1 MVGIIHSFLLTLST
15 YFYIARIMDNGQS
28 NEQLALAWQFV
39 ERTGVNVFLT
49 GKAGTGKTTFLR
61 QLKERSPK
69 RMVVVAPTGVAAIN
83 AGGVTIH
90 SFFQFP
96 LAPYI
101 PGGSFNAKDEK
112 FRFSKEKKNIIR
124 TLDLLVIDEI
134 SMVRADLLDQI
145 DAVLRL
151 HKDRHRPFGGVQ
163 LLMIGD
169 LSQLAPV
176 VKDSEWALLREYYR
190 TPYFFGSHALQQTQH
205 VTIELTHVYRQ
216 TDYTFI
222 NILNEVR
229 ENRLSAESL
238 ARLNSRVIKT
248 ESRENVILNKVKDL
262 ASDCAED
269 NCQLSIVN
277 SPFTDGTIRLTTHNA
292 TANRYNEERMDAL
305 KGVRFTFK
313 AEVSG
318 TFPESS
324 YPAEETLVL
333 KKGCQVMF
341 LKNDSR
347 GSRYYNGKLG
357 IVSAV
362 DAGRI
367 CVRGIDD
374 DVEIEV
380 EPDVWT
386 NARYVIDKES
396 KEIREEIEGEFRQ
409 YPLRLAW
416 AITVHKSQGLTFD
429 RAVLDVNAAFA
440 AGQVYVALSRC
451 RSLEGLV
458 LTAPLSLSS
467 VKTDAMVTDYM
478 NVELEQARHTA
489 GHLVALQRD
498 YYLAMLTE
506 LFSFN
511 AVEADFYRMMR
522 LIDEHL
528 YKVYPLLLKEY
539 KQTAERLA
547 KEVTAVSATFYRQY
561 TTLVAEASDYANDA
575 LLAERIHKAAT
586 YFVEKMDELIRPL
599 IERTDLDSDNK
610 EIRERITEA
619 AYNLKQ
625 SFAQKRHLL
634 AQVTEKGFC
643 VSSYLKDKAVG
654 MLNAEQPAKRE
665 RKKNRAEVKIEV
677 DRNADIRHPRLFHRL
692 RAWRNGRAEE
702 LGRPVYG
709 VLTQKALIGIVNELP
724 TSGRELLR
732 MPGFGK
738 KSLEMFGR
746 EILAI
751 VEEYVEELR
760 VKS

>member
-1 MVGIIHSFLLTLST
+1 MK
-15 YFYIARIMDNGQS
+15 N
-28 NEQLALAWQFV
+28 NEQTNKQLDLAWQFI

-61 QLKERSPK
+61 RLKERSPK
-69 RMVVVAPTGVAAIN
+69 RMIVVAPTGVAAIN

-112 FRFSKEKKNIIR
+112 YRFSKEKKNIIR

-176 VKDSEWALLREYYR
+176 VKESEWVLLREYYR
-190 TPYFFGSHALQQTQH
+190 TPYFFGSQVLQQTQH

-216 TDYTFI
+216 TDHTFI

-229 ENRLSAESL
+229 ENRLTAESFAL
-238 ARLNSRVIKT
+238 LNSRVIGEGSYGGQNNSEFKIQNS
-248 ESRENVILNKVKDL
+248 EL
-262 ASDCAED
+262 AE
-269 NCQLSIVN
+269 
-277 SPFTDGTIRLTTHNA
+277 GTIRLTTHNA

-305 KGVRFTFK
+305 KSIRFSFK

-341 LKNDSR
+341 LKNDSQ

-357 IVSAV
+357 IVSYV
-362 DAGRI
+362 DGKSIRV
-367 CVRGIDD
+367 CGLDD
-374 DVEIEV
+374 GEEIEV
-380 EPDVWT
+380 EPEVWT
-386 NARYVIDKES
+386 NARYVIDKET

-409 YPLRLAW
+409 FPLRLAW

-429 RAVLDVNAAFA
+429 RAVVDINAAFA
-440 AGQVYVALSRC
+440 SGQVYVALSRC

-467 VKTDAMVTDYM
+467 VRTDAVVTDYM
-478 NVELEQARHTA
+478 NVELEQAQHTA
-489 GHLVALQRD
+489 GHLPTLERD

-506 LFSFN
+506 LFSFK
-511 AVEADFYRMMR
+511 ALEVDFHRMLR

-539 KQTAERLA
+539 KQADERLA
-547 KEVTAVSATFYRQY
+547 KEINAVSANFYRQY
-561 TTLVAEASDYANDA
+561 ATLVMESADYAMNPH
-575 LLAERIHKAAT
+575 LAERVHKAAT
-586 YFVEKMDELIRPL
+586 YFLGRLDELIQPL
-599 IERTDLDSDNK
+599 VERAALDSDNK
-610 EIRERITEA
+610 EVKERLTEA
-619 AYNLKQ
+619 SYNFKQ
-625 SFAQKRHLL
+625 SFLQKRHLL
-634 AQVTEKGFC
+634 SRVVENGFS
-643 VSSYLKDKAVG
+643 VSTYLKDKAIG
-654 MLNAEQPAKRE
+654 TLNADAPAKRE
-665 RKKNRAEVKIEV
+665 RAKSKATEKIEV
-677 DRNADIRHPRLFHRL
+677 SRDADIRHPRLFHKL
-692 RAWRNGRAEE
+692 RAWRSVRADE

-751 VEEYVEELR
+751 VEEYIEDGVNP
-760 VKS
+760 

>member
-1 MVGIIHSFLLTLST
+1 M
-15 YFYIARIMDNGQS
+15 GQEIN
-28 NEQLALAWQFV
+28 NEQLDLAWQFV

-61 QLKERSPK
+61 RLKERSPK

-101 PGGSFNAKDEK
+101 PGGSFNTKDEK
-112 FRFSKEKKNIIR
+112 YRFSKEKKNIIR

-176 VKDSEWALLREYYR
+176 VKDSEWSLLREYYH

-216 TDYTFI
+216 TDRTFI
-222 NILNEVR
+222 DILNEVR
-229 ENRLSAESL
+229 ENRLTSESL
-238 ARLNSRVIKT
+238 ARLNSRVAYGQQT
-248 ESRENVILNKVKDL
+248 GT
-262 ASDCAED
+262 
-269 NCQLSIVN
+269 N
-277 SPFTDGTIRLTTHNA
+277 SEIRNQKSEIIEGVIRLTTHNA

-305 KGVRFTFK
+305 KGVRFSFR
-313 AEVSG
+313 AEVTG

-324 YPAEETLVL
+324 YPAEEKLVL

-341 LKNDSR
+341 LKNDSQ

-357 IVSAV
+357 VVSAI
-362 DAGRI
+362 DAERI

-374 DVEIEV
+374 GEEIVV

-386 NARYVIDKES
+386 NARYVIDKET

-467 VKTDAMVTDYM
+467 VKTDALVTDYM
-478 NVELEQARHTA
+478 NVELEQAQHTA
-489 GHLVALQRD
+489 GHLTALERD
-498 YYLAMLTE
+498 YYLMMLTE
-506 LFSFN
+506 LFNFKTL
-511 AVEADFYRMMR
+511 EADFHRMLR

-539 KQTAERLA
+539 KRADERMT
-547 KEVTAVSATFYRQY
+547 KEITAVSAVFYRQY
-561 TTLVAEASDYANDA
+561 AALVMESPDYAADR
-575 LLAERIHKAAT
+575 LLAERIHKAAS
-586 YFVEKMDELIRPL
+586 YFLERLDDFMGPL
-599 IERTDLDSDNK
+599 MERAALDSDNK
-610 EIRERITEA
+610 EVKERLTEA

-634 AQVTEKGFC
+634 ARVVGNGFN
-643 VSSYLKDKAVG
+643 VSAYLKDKAMG
-654 MLNAEQPAKRE
+654 LLNADQPAKRE
-665 RKKNRAEVKIEV
+665 RKKSAVPEKIEV
-677 DRNADIRHPRLFHRL
+677 DRNADIRHPRLFHKL
-692 RAWRNGRAEE
+692 RAWRSKRAEE

-709 VLTQKALIGIVNELP
+709 VLTQKALIGIANELP

-751 VEEYVEELR
+751 VREYLEN
-760 VKS
+760 

>member
-1 MVGIIHSFLLTLST
+1 MKSKGMSKEQT
-15 YFYIARIMDNGQS
+15 
-28 NEQLALAWQFV
+28 NEQLDLAWQFV

-61 QLKERSPK
+61 RLKERSPK

-101 PGGSFNAKDEK
+101 PGGSFNSKDEK
-112 FRFSKEKKNIIR
+112 YRFSKEKKNIIR

-176 VKDSEWALLREYYR
+176 VKDGEWTLLREYYH
-190 TPYFFGSHALQQTQH
+190 TPYFFGSHALQQTRH

-216 TDYTFI
+216 TDRTFI

-229 ENRLSAESL
+229 ENCLTPESL
-238 ARLNSRVIKT
+238 ALLNSRVDGQQT
-248 ESRENVILNKVKDL
+248 E
-262 ASDCAED
+262 
-269 NCQLSIVN
+269 VN
-277 SPFTDGTIRLTTHNA
+277 SEFKIQNSEFTDGTIRLTTHNA

-305 KGVRFTFK
+305 KGIRFSFK
-313 AEVSG
+313 AKVAG

-341 LKNDSR
+341 LKNDSQ

-362 DAGRI
+362 DGKRI

-374 DVEIEV
+374 NVEIEV

-386 NARYVIDKES
+386 NARYVIDKET
-396 KEIREEIEGEFRQ
+396 KEIREDIEGEFRQ

-440 AGQVYVALSRC
+440 SGQVYVALSRC

-458 LTAPLSLSS
+458 LTAPLSPSS
-467 VKTDAMVTDYM
+467 VKTDLLVTDYM
-478 NVELEQARHTA
+478 NAELEQAQHTA
-489 GHLVALQRD
+489 GHLSTLERD
-498 YYLAMLTE
+498 YYLLMLTE
-506 LFSFN
+506 LFSFKTL
-511 AVEADFYRMMR
+511 EADFHRMLR

-528 YKVYPLLLKEY
+528 YKVYPLLLKMY
-539 KQTAERLA
+539 KQADGRFS
-547 KEVTAVSATFYRQY
+547 KEITAVAATFYRQY
-561 TTLVAEASDYANDA
+561 STLVIDSPDYTTDE

-586 YFVEKMDELIRPL
+586 YFIDKLDDFLRPL
-599 IERTDLDSDNK
+599 VEHTSIDSDNQEIK
-610 EIRERITEA
+610 ERLTEA
-619 AYNLKQ
+619 TYNFKQ
-625 SFAQKRHLL
+625 SFAQKHYLL
-634 AQVTEKGFC
+634 TRVIANGFN
-643 VSSYLKDKAVG
+643 VSTYLKDKAIG
-654 MLNAEQPAKRE
+654 LLNADQSAKRSAKSKPSE
-665 RKKNRAEVKIEV
+665 KIEV
-677 DRNADIRHPRLFHRL
+677 DRNSDIRHPKLFRNL
-692 RAWRNGRAEE
+692 RAWRALRAEE
-702 LGRPVYG
+702 LGRPAYG
-709 VLTQKALIGIVNELP
+709 VLTQKALIGITNELP

-738 KSLEMFGR
+738 KSLEMFGK

-751 VEEYVEELR
+751 VQEYIEEENIEE
-760 VKS
+760 KNFIGTFH

>member
-1 MVGIIHSFLLTLST
+1 MSQEHVNPEL
-15 YFYIARIMDNGQS
+15 D
-28 NEQLALAWQFV
+28 LAWQFV

-61 QLKERSPK
+61 RLKERSPK

-101 PGGSFNAKDEK
+101 PNTSFRGSDEK
-112 FRFSKEKKNIIR
+112 YRFSKEKKNIIR

-151 HKDRHRPFGGVQ
+151 HKDKHRPFGGVQ

-176 VKDSEWALLREYYR
+176 VKESEWALLREHYA
-190 TPYFFGSHALQQTQH
+190 TPYFFGSQALQQTQH
-205 VTIELTHVYRQ
+205 VTIELSHVYRQ
-216 TDYTFI
+216 TDHTFI

-238 ARLNSRVIKT
+238 ALLNDRCISVSSNSSEDSVHSEFKIQDS
-248 ESRENVILNKVKDL
+248 ELN
-262 ASDCAED
+262 
-269 NCQLSIVN
+269 
-277 SPFTDGTIRLTTHNA
+277 DGTIRLTTHNA

-305 KGVRFTFK
+305 KGMRFSFK
-313 AEVSG
+313 ATVTG
-318 TFPESS
+318 NFPESS
-324 YPAEETLVL
+324 YPAEDTLVL

-341 LKNDSR
+341 LKNDSQ

-357 IVSAV
+357 EVTFV
-362 DAGRI
+362 DGSKI
-367 CVRGIDD
+367 CVRGLEDNT
-374 DVEIEV
+374 VVEV
-380 EPDVWT
+380 EPEVWT
-386 NARYVIDKES
+386 NAHYVIDKES

-416 AITVHKSQGLTFD
+416 AITIHKSQGLTFD

-440 AGQVYVALSRC
+440 AGQVYVALSRL
-451 RSLEGLV
+451 RSLDGLV
-458 LTAPLSLSS
+458 LTAPLSASS
-467 VKTDAMVTDYM
+467 VLTDTAVSHYM
-478 NVELEQARHTA
+478 DAELERARHTA
-489 GHLVALQRD
+489 DSLSTLQRD
-498 YYLAMLTE
+498 YYLYQLTE
-506 LFSFN
+506 LFTFK
-511 AVEADFYRMMR
+511 ELEWDFHRVLR

-528 YKVYPLLLKEY
+528 YKVYPLLLKMY
-539 KQTAERLA
+539 KQADEQFAR
-547 KEVTAVSATFYRQY
+547 EVTAVSNSFYRQY
-561 TTLVAEASDYANDA
+561 AALVMQADDYATDK
-575 LLAERIHKAAT
+575 LLSERIHKAAV
-586 YFVEKMDELIRPL
+586 YFADHLDELLKPL
-599 IERTDLDSDNK
+599 IERTRLDSDNK
-610 EIRERITEA
+610 EIKERITEA
-619 AYNLKQ
+619 VYALQQ

-634 AQVTEKGFC
+634 ARVIAHGFSVT
-643 VSSYLKDKAVG
+643 SYLKDKAVG

-665 RKKNRAEVKIEV
+665 RKSKATEKIEV
-677 DRNADIRHPRLFHRL
+677 DRNSDIKHPKLFRNL
-692 RAWRNGRAEE
+692 RVWRAARAEE

-724 TSGRELLR
+724 TSGKELLR

-738 KSLEMFGR
+738 KSLEMFGK

-751 VEEYVEELR
+751 VQEYIDDNPLM
-760 VKS
+760 

>member
-1 MVGIIHSFLLTLST
+1 
-15 YFYIARIMDNGQS
+15 MDAIDNP
-28 NEQLALAWQFV
+28 NVNPELDLAWQFV

-61 QLKERSPK
+61 RLKERSPK

-101 PGGSFNAKDEK
+101 PNTSFRGSDEK
-112 FRFSKEKKNIIR
+112 YRFSKEKKNIIR

-151 HKDRHRPFGGVQ
+151 HKDKNRPFGGVQ

-176 VKDSEWALLREYYR
+176 VKESEWAMLREYYA
-190 TPYFFGSHALQQTQH
+190 TPYFFGSLALQQTQH
-205 VTIELTHVYRQ
+205 VTIELSHVYRQ
-216 TDYTFI
+216 TDHTFI

-238 ARLNSRVIKT
+238 ALLNDRCISVSSNSSE
-248 ESRENVILNKVKDL
+248 ESVHSEFKIQNSELN
-262 ASDCAED
+262 
-269 NCQLSIVN
+269 
-277 SPFTDGTIRLTTHNA
+277 DGTIRLTTHNA

-305 KGVRFTFK
+305 KGTRFSFK
-313 AEVSG
+313 ATVTG
-318 TFPESS
+318 NFPESS

-341 LKNDSR
+341 LKNDSQ

-357 IVSAV
+357 EVTFV
-362 DAGRI
+362 DGSKI
-367 CVRGIDD
+367 CVRGLEDNT
-374 DVEIEV
+374 VVEV
-380 EPDVWT
+380 EPEVWT
-386 NARYVIDKES
+386 NAHYVIDKES

-416 AITVHKSQGLTFD
+416 AITIHKSQGLTFD

-440 AGQVYVALSRC
+440 AGQVYVALSRL

-458 LTAPLSLSS
+458 LTAPLSASS
-467 VKTDAMVTDYM
+467 VLTDTAVSHYM
-478 NVELEQARHTA
+478 DAELERARHTA
-489 GHLVALQRD
+489 DSLSTLQRD
-498 YYLAMLTE
+498 YYLYQLTE
-506 LFSFN
+506 LFTFK
-511 AVEADFYRMMR
+511 ELEWDFHRVLR

-528 YKVYPLLLKEY
+528 YKVYPLLLKMY
-539 KQTAERLA
+539 KQTDEQFTQEL
-547 KEVTAVSATFYRQY
+547 TAVSVTFYRQY
-561 TTLVAEASDYANDA
+561 AALVMQSEDYTTDK
-575 LLAERIHKAAT
+575 LLAERIHKAAV
-586 YFVEKMDELIRPL
+586 YFADHLDTLLKPL
-599 IERTDLDSDNK
+599 IERTRLDSDNK
-610 EIRERITEA
+610 EIKERITEA
-619 AYNLKQ
+619 VYALQQ

-634 AQVTEKGFC
+634 ARVIARGFSVT
-643 VSSYLKDKAVG
+643 SYLKDKAVG
-654 MLNAEQPAKRE
+654 LLNAEQPAKRE
-665 RKKNRAEVKIEV
+665 RKSKAVEKIEV
-677 DRNADIRHPRLFHRL
+677 DRNSDIKHPKLFHEL
-692 RAWRNGRAEE
+692 RAWRAARAEE

-724 TSGRELLR
+724 MSGKELLR

-738 KSLEMFGR
+738 KSLEMFGK

-751 VEEYVEELR
+751 VQEYIEDNPTF
-760 VKS
+760 S

>member
-1 MVGIIHSFLLTLST
+1 MGQDII
-15 YFYIARIMDNGQS
+15 
-28 NEQLALAWQFV
+28 NEQLDLAWQFV

-61 QLKERSPK
+61 RLKERSPK

-101 PGGSFNAKDEK
+101 PGGSFNTKDEK
-112 FRFSKEKKNIIR
+112 YRFSKEKKNIIR

-176 VKDSEWALLREYYR
+176 VKDSEWSLLREYYH

-216 TDYTFI
+216 TDRTFI
-222 NILNEVR
+222 DILNEAR
-229 ENRLSAESL
+229 ENRLTSESL
-238 ARLNSRVIKT
+238 ARLNSRVAYGQQT
-248 ESRENVILNKVKDL
+248 GT
-262 ASDCAED
+262 
-269 NCQLSIVN
+269 N
-277 SPFTDGTIRLTTHNA
+277 SEIRNQKSEIIEGVIRLTTHNA

-305 KGVRFTFK
+305 NGVRFSFRADVT
-313 AEVSG
+313 G

-324 YPAEETLVL
+324 YPAEEKLVL

-341 LKNDSR
+341 LKNDSQ

-357 IVSAV
+357 VVSAI
-362 DAGRI
+362 DAERI

-374 DVEIEV
+374 GEEIVV

-386 NARYVIDKES
+386 NARYVIDKET

-467 VKTDAMVTDYM
+467 VKTDALVTDYM
-478 NVELEQARHTA
+478 NVELEQAQHTA
-489 GHLVALQRD
+489 GHLTALERD
-498 YYLAMLTE
+498 YYLMMLTE
-506 LFSFN
+506 LFNFKTL
-511 AVEADFYRMMR
+511 EADFHRMLR

-539 KQTAERLA
+539 KRADERMT
-547 KEVTAVSATFYRQY
+547 KEITAVSAVFYRQY
-561 TTLVAEASDYANDA
+561 AALVMESPDYAADR
-575 LLAERIHKAAT
+575 LLAERIHKAAS
-586 YFVEKMDELIRPL
+586 YFLERLDDFMGPL
-599 IERTDLDSDNK
+599 MERAALDSDNK
-610 EIRERITEA
+610 EVKERLTEA

-634 AQVTEKGFC
+634 ARVVENGFN
-643 VSSYLKDKAVG
+643 VSTYLKDKAVG
-654 MLNAEQPAKRE
+654 LLNADQPAKRE
-665 RKKNRAEVKIEV
+665 RKKGTVPEKIEV
-677 DRNADIRHPRLFHRL
+677 DRNADIRHPRLFHKL
-692 RAWRNGRAEE
+692 RAWRSERAEE

-709 VLTQKALIGIVNELP
+709 VLTQKALIGIANELP
-724 TSGRELLR
+724 TSDRELLR

-751 VEEYVEELR
+751 VREYLEN
-760 VKS
+760 

>member
-1 MVGIIHSFLLTLST
+1 MFFMSKAKEREEGNAPL
-15 YFYIARIMDNGQS
+15 D
-28 NEQLALAWQFV
+28 LAWQFV

-61 QLKERSPK
+61 RLKERSPK

-101 PGGSFNAKDEK
+101 PGGAFNAKDEK
-112 FRFSKEKKNIIR
+112 YRFSKEKKNIIR

-176 VKDSEWALLREYYR
+176 VKENEWALLREYYH

-216 TDYTFI
+216 TDHAFI

-229 ENRLSAESL
+229 ENRLTSESL
-238 ARLNSRVIKT
+238 ARLNSRVDNRQQT
-248 ESRENVILNKVKDL
+248 EADS
-262 ASDCAED
+262 
-269 NCQLSIVN
+269 QFSIFN
-277 SPFTDGTIRLTTHNA
+277 SQFGDGTIRLTTHNV

-305 KGVRFTFK
+305 KGVRFSFR

-318 TFPESS
+318 NFPESS
-324 YPAEETLVL
+324 YPAEEKLVL

-341 LKNDSR
+341 LKNDAQ

-357 IVSAV
+357 IVSAI
-362 DAGRI
+362 DAERI

-374 DVEIEV
+374 GVEIEV

-386 NARYVIDKES
+386 NARYVIDKET

-440 AGQVYVALSRC
+440 SGQVYVALSRC

-458 LTAPLSLSS
+458 LTAPLLAQS
-467 VKTDAMVTDYM
+467 VKTDALVTDYM
-478 NVELEQARHTA
+478 NMELEQAQHTA
-489 GHLVALQRD
+489 GHLTTLERD

-506 LFSFN
+506 LFSFKTL
-511 AVEADFYRMMR
+511 ETDFRRMLR

-539 KQTAERLA
+539 KQADERMA
-547 KEVTAVSATFYRQY
+547 KEITAISVTFYRQY
-561 TTLVAEASDYANDA
+561 SALVLESTDYASDP
-575 LLAERIHKAAT
+575 LLAERIHKAAS
-586 YFVEKMDELIRPL
+586 YFLERLDEFMAPL
-599 IERTDLDSDNK
+599 TERASLDSDNREVK
-610 EIRERITEA
+610 ERLAEA
-619 AYNLKQ
+619 TFNLKL
-625 SFAQKRHLL
+625 SFTQKRYLL
-634 AQVTEKGFC
+634 TRVVKNGFS
-643 VSSYLKDKAVG
+643 VSTYLKDKAVG
-654 MLNAEQPAKRE
+654 LLNAELPAKKE
-665 RKKNRAEVKIEV
+665 RKKSAASEKVEV
-677 DRNADIRHPRLFHRL
+677 DRHADIRHPRLFHKL
-692 RAWRNGRAEE
+692 RVWRNMRAEE
-702 LGRPVYG
+702 LGRPAYG
-709 VLTQKALIGIVNELP
+709 VLTQKALIGITNELP

-751 VEEYVEELR
+751 VDEYIEDGMQP
-760 VKS
+760 

>member
-1 MVGIIHSFLLTLST
+1 MSQEHVNPEL
-15 YFYIARIMDNGQS
+15 D
-28 NEQLALAWQFV
+28 LAWQFV

-61 QLKERSPK
+61 RLKERSPK

-101 PGGSFNAKDEK
+101 PNTSFRGSDEK
-112 FRFSKEKKNIIR
+112 YRFSKEKKNIIR

-151 HKDRHRPFGGVQ
+151 HKDKHRPFGGVQ

-176 VKDSEWALLREYYR
+176 VKESEWALLREHYA
-190 TPYFFGSHALQQTQH
+190 TPYFFGSQALQQTQH
-205 VTIELTHVYRQ
+205 VTIELSHVYRQ
-216 TDYTFI
+216 TDHTFI

-238 ARLNSRVIKT
+238 ALLNDRCISVSSNSSEDSVHSEFKIQDS
-248 ESRENVILNKVKDL
+248 ELN
-262 ASDCAED
+262 
-269 NCQLSIVN
+269 
-277 SPFTDGTIRLTTHNA
+277 DGTIRLTTHNA

-305 KGVRFTFK
+305 KGTRFSFK
-313 AEVSG
+313 ATVTG
-318 TFPESS
+318 NFPESS

-341 LKNDSR
+341 LKNDSQ

-357 IVSAV
+357 EVTFV
-362 DAGRI
+362 DGSKI
-367 CVRGIDD
+367 CVRGLEDNT
-374 DVEIEV
+374 VVEV
-380 EPDVWT
+380 EPEVWT
-386 NARYVIDKES
+386 NAHYVIDKES

-416 AITVHKSQGLTFD
+416 AITIHKSQGLTFD

-440 AGQVYVALSRC
+440 AGQVYVALSRL
-451 RSLEGLV
+451 RSLDGLV
-458 LTAPLSLSS
+458 LTAPLSASS
-467 VKTDAMVTDYM
+467 VLTDTAVSHYM
-478 NVELEQARHTA
+478 DAELERARHTA
-489 GHLVALQRD
+489 DSLSTLQRD
-498 YYLAMLTE
+498 YYLYQLTE
-506 LFSFN
+506 LFTFK
-511 AVEADFYRMMR
+511 ELEWDFRRVLR

-528 YKVYPLLLKEY
+528 YKVYPLLLKMY
-539 KQTAERLA
+539 KQADEQFAREL
-547 KEVTAVSATFYRQY
+547 TAVSATFYRQY
-561 TTLVAEASDYANDA
+561 AALVMQSENYATDK
-575 LLAERIHKAAT
+575 LLAERIHKAAV
-586 YFVEKMDELIRPL
+586 YFADHLDELLKPL
-599 IERTDLDSDNK
+599 IERTRLDSDNK
-610 EIRERITEA
+610 EIKERITEA
-619 AYNLKQ
+619 VYALQQ

-634 AQVTEKGFC
+634 ARVIAHGFSVT
-643 VSSYLKDKAVG
+643 SYLKDKAVG

-665 RKKNRAEVKIEV
+665 RKSKATEKIEV
-677 DRNADIRHPRLFHRL
+677 DRNSDIKHPKLFRNL
-692 RAWRNGRAEE
+692 RVWRAARAEE

-724 TSGRELLR
+724 TSGKELLR

-738 KSLEMFGR
+738 KSLEMFGK

-751 VEEYVEELR
+751 VQEYIDDNPLM
-760 VKS
+760 

>member
-1 MVGIIHSFLLTLST
+1 MHQEHVNPEL
-15 YFYIARIMDNGQS
+15 D
-28 NEQLALAWQFV
+28 LAWQFV

-61 QLKERSPK
+61 RLKERSPK

-101 PGGSFNAKDEK
+101 PNTSFRGSDEK
-112 FRFSKEKKNIIR
+112 YRFSKEKKNIIR

-151 HKDRHRPFGGVQ
+151 HKDKHRPFGGVQ

-176 VKDSEWALLREYYR
+176 VKESEWALLREHYA
-190 TPYFFGSHALQQTQH
+190 TPYFFGSQALQQTQH
-205 VTIELTHVYRQ
+205 VTIELSHVYRQ
-216 TDYTFI
+216 TDNTFI

-238 ARLNSRVIKT
+238 ALLNDRCISV
-248 ESRENVILNKVKDL
+248 SCN
-262 ASDCAED
+262 SSED
-269 NCQLSIVN
+269 SYHSEFKIQDSEL
-277 SPFTDGTIRLTTHNA
+277 TDGTIRLTTHNA

-305 KGVRFTFK
+305 KGTRFSFK
-313 AEVSG
+313 ATVTG
-318 TFPESS
+318 NFPESS
-324 YPAEETLVL
+324 YPAEDTLVL

-341 LKNDSR
+341 LKNDSQ

-357 IVSAV
+357 EVTFV
-362 DAGRI
+362 DGSKI
-367 CVRGIDD
+367 CVRGLEDNT
-374 DVEIEV
+374 VVEV
-380 EPDVWT
+380 EPEVWT
-386 NARYVIDKES
+386 NAHYVIDKES

-416 AITVHKSQGLTFD
+416 AITIHKSQGLTFD

-440 AGQVYVALSRC
+440 AGQVYVALSRL
-451 RSLEGLV
+451 RSLDGLV
-458 LTAPLSLSS
+458 LTAPLSASS
-467 VKTDAMVTDYM
+467 VLTDTAVSHYM
-478 NVELEQARHTA
+478 DAELERARHTA
-489 GHLVALQRD
+489 DSLSTLQRD
-498 YYLAMLTE
+498 YYLYQLTE
-506 LFSFN
+506 LFTFK
-511 AVEADFYRMMR
+511 ELEWDFRRVLR

-528 YKVYPLLLKEY
+528 YKVYPLLLKMY
-539 KQTAERLA
+539 KQADEQFAR
-547 KEVTAVSATFYRQY
+547 EVTAVSNSFYRQY
-561 TTLVAEASDYANDA
+561 VALVMQADDYATDK
-575 LLAERIHKAAT
+575 LLAERIHKAAV
-586 YFVEKMDELIRPL
+586 YFADHLDELLKPL
-599 IERTDLDSDNK
+599 IERTRLDSDNK
-610 EIRERITEA
+610 EIKERITEA
-619 AYNLKQ
+619 VYALQQ

-634 AQVTEKGFC
+634 ARVIAHGFRVT
-643 VSSYLKDKAVG
+643 SYLKDKAVG

-665 RKKNRAEVKIEV
+665 RKSKAAEKIEV
-677 DRNADIRHPRLFHRL
+677 DRNSDIKHPKLFRNL
-692 RAWRNGRAEE
+692 RAWRATRAEE

-724 TSGRELLR
+724 TSGKELLR

-738 KSLEMFGR
+738 KSLEMFGK

-751 VEEYVEELR
+751 VQEYIDDNPLM
-760 VKS
+760 

>member
-1 MVGIIHSFLLTLST
+1 MKKE
-15 YFYIARIMDNGQS
+15 QE

-61 QLKERSPK
+61 RLKERSPK

-176 VKDSEWALLREYYR
+176 VKESEWALLREYYR
-190 TPYFFGSHALQQTQH
+190 TPYFFGSHALQQTRH

-216 TDYTFI
+216 TDRAFI
-222 NILNEVR
+222 DILNEVR
-229 ENRLSAESL
+229 ENRLTAESL
-238 ARLNSRVIKT
+238 ARLNSRVIGEGSYGGRNNSEFKIQNS
-248 ESRENVILNKVKDL
+248 EL
-262 ASDCAED
+262 AE
-269 NCQLSIVN
+269 
-277 SPFTDGTIRLTTHNA
+277 GTIRLTTHNA

-305 KGVRFTFK
+305 KSIRFTFR
-313 AEVSG
+313 ADVSG

-324 YPAEETLVL
+324 YPAEEKLVL
-333 KKGCQVMF
+333 KKDCQVMF
-341 LKNDSR
+341 LKNDSQ

-357 IVSAV
+357 IISHV
-362 DAGRI
+362 DANTIR
-367 CVRGIDD
+367 VRGIDD
-374 DVEIEV
+374 GVEIEV

-386 NARYVIDKES
+386 NARYVIDKET

-467 VKTDAMVTDYM
+467 VKTDAVVTDYM
-478 NVELEQARHTA
+478 NIELEQAGHTA
-489 GHLVALQRD
+489 SHLTALERD

-506 LFSFN
+506 LFTFT
-511 AVEADFYRMMR
+511 ALEADFHRMLR

-539 KQTAERLA
+539 KQVAERFA
-547 KEVTAVSATFYRQY
+547 KEIVSVSTTFYRQY
-561 TTLVAEASDYANDA
+561 ATLVAEATDYTADPH
-575 LLAERIHKAAT
+575 LAERIHKAAT
-586 YFVEKMDELIRPL
+586 YFVEKLDELLRPL
-599 IERTDLDSDNK
+599 IEYAALDSDNREVK
-610 EIRERITEA
+610 ERLTEA
-619 AYNLKQ
+619 SYNFKQ
-625 SFAQKRHLL
+625 SFGQKHHLL
-634 AQVTEKGFC
+634 TRVIANGFN
-643 VSSYLKDKAVG
+643 VSTYLKDKAMG
-654 MLNAEQPAKRE
+654 LLNAEPSAKRE
-665 RKKNRAEVKIEV
+665 RKKSATLEKIEV
-677 DRNADIRHPRLFHRL
+677 DRNADIRHPRLFLKL
-692 RAWRNGRAEE
+692 RAWRSERADE
-702 LGRPVYG
+702 LGRPAYG

-751 VEEYVEELR
+751 VEEYMADA
-760 VKS
+760 K

>member
-1 MVGIIHSFLLTLST
+1 
-15 YFYIARIMDNGQS
+15 MDKEQSNGQ
-28 NEQLALAWQFV
+28 LDLAWQFV

-61 QLKERSPK
+61 RLKERSPK

-112 FRFSKEKKNIIR
+112 YRFSKEKKNIIR

-176 VKDSEWALLREYYR
+176 VKDSEWTLLREYYH

-216 TDYTFI
+216 SDRTFI
-222 NILNEVR
+222 NTLNEVR
-229 ENRLSAESL
+229 ENRLTPASL
-238 ARLNSRVIKT
+238 ARLNSRCV
-248 ESRENVILNKVKDL
+248 E
-262 ASDCAED
+262 ED
-269 NCQLSIVN
+269 DGSGNN
-277 SPFTDGTIRLTTHNA
+277 EGTIRLTTHNA

-305 KGVRFTFK
+305 KGVRFTFR
-313 AEVSG
+313 AQVTG

-324 YPAEETLVL
+324 YPAEEKLAL

-341 LKNDSR
+341 LKNDSQ

-357 IVSAV
+357 IVSAI
-362 DAGRI
+362 DAERI

-374 DVEIEV
+374 GVEIEV

-386 NARYVIDKES
+386 NARYVIDKET

-458 LTAPLSLSS
+458 LTAPLSPMS
-467 VKTDAMVTDYM
+467 VKTDALVTDYM
-478 NVELEQARHTA
+478 NVELEQAQRTA
-489 GHLVALQRD
+489 GHLSALERD
-498 YYLAMLTE
+498 YHLAMLTE
-506 LFSFN
+506 LFNFKIL
-511 AVEADFYRMMR
+511 ETDFHRMLR

-539 KQTAERLA
+539 KQTDERMA
-547 KEVTAVSATFYRQY
+547 KEITAVSATFYRQY
-561 TTLVAEASDYANDA
+561 AVLVTESAEYATDK
-575 LLAERIHKAAT
+575 LIAERIHKAAS
-586 YFVEKMDELIRPL
+586 YFLERLDDFIAPL
-599 IERTDLDSDNK
+599 IERATLDSDNK
-610 EIRERITEA
+610 EVKERLTEA
-619 AYNLKQ
+619 TFNLKQ
-625 SFAQKRHLL
+625 SFAQKRYLL
-634 AQVTEKGFC
+634 ARVVENGFS
-643 VSSYLKDKAVG
+643 VSAYLKDKAVG
-654 MLNAEQPAKRE
+654 LLNAEQPAKRE
-665 RKKNRAEVKIEV
+665 RKKNAVPEKIEV
-677 DRNADIRHPRLFHRL
+677 DRNADIRHPRLFSRL
-692 RAWRNGRAEE
+692 RAWRATRAEE

-709 VLTQKALIGIVNELP
+709 VLTQKALIGITNELP

-738 KSLEMFGR
+738 KSLEMFGK

-751 VEEYVEELR
+751 VDEYIEDGMLP
-760 VKS
+760 

>member
-1 MVGIIHSFLLTLST
+1 MEKEHVNPEL
-15 YFYIARIMDNGQS
+15 D
-28 NEQLALAWQFV
+28 LAWQFV

-61 QLKERSPK
+61 RLKERSPK

-101 PGGSFNAKDEK
+101 PNTSFRGSDEK
-112 FRFSKEKKNIIR
+112 YRFSKEKKNIIR

-151 HKDRHRPFGGVQ
+151 HKDKNRPFGGVQ

-176 VKDSEWALLREYYR
+176 VKESEWAMLREYYD
-190 TPYFFGSHALQQTQH
+190 TPYFFGSLALQQTQH
-205 VTIELTHVYRQ
+205 VTIELSHVYRQ
-216 TDYTFI
+216 TDHTFI

-238 ARLNSRVIKT
+238 ALLNARVGVSPKL
-248 ESRENVILNKVKDL
+248 SKLSENSENSECSENSEFKIQN
-262 ASDCAED
+262 SE
-269 NCQLSIVN
+269 LS
-277 SPFTDGTIRLTTHNA
+277 DGTIRLTTHNV

-305 KGVRFTFK
+305 KSTRFSFK
-313 AEVSG
+313 ATVTG
-318 TFPESS
+318 NFPETS
-324 YPAEETLVL
+324 YPAEETLAL

-341 LKNDSR
+341 LKNDSQ

-357 IVSAV
+357 EVTFV
-362 DAGRI
+362 DGSKI
-367 CVRGIDD
+367 CVRGLEDNTE
-374 DVEIEV
+374 VEV
-380 EPDVWT
+380 EPEVWT
-386 NARYVIDKES
+386 NAHYVIDKES

-416 AITVHKSQGLTFD
+416 AITIHKSQGLTFE

-440 AGQVYVALSRC
+440 AGQVYVALSRL

-458 LTAPLSLSS
+458 LTAPLSASS
-467 VKTDAMVTDYM
+467 VLTDTAVSHYM
-478 NVELEQARHTA
+478 DAELERARHTA
-489 GHLVALQRD
+489 DSLSTLQRD
-498 YYLAMLTE
+498 YYLYQLTE
-506 LFSFN
+506 LFTFK
-511 AVEADFYRMMR
+511 ELEWDFHRVLR

-528 YKVYPLLLKEY
+528 YKVYPLLLKMY
-539 KQTAERLA
+539 KQADEQFAQEL
-547 KEVTAVSATFYRQY
+547 TAVSVTFYRQY
-561 TTLVAEASDYANDA
+561 AALVMQSEDYTTDK
-575 LLAERIHKAAT
+575 LLAERIHKAAV
-586 YFVEKMDELIRPL
+586 YFADHLDTLLKPL
-599 IERTDLDSDNK
+599 IERTRLDSDNK
-610 EIRERITEA
+610 EIKERITEA
-619 AYNLKQ
+619 VYALQQ
-625 SFAQKRHLL
+625 SFAQRRHLL
-634 AQVTEKGFC
+634 ARVIARGFSVT
-643 VSSYLKDKAVG
+643 SYLKDKAVG
-654 MLNAEQPAKRE
+654 LLNAEQPAKRE
-665 RKKNRAEVKIEV
+665 RKSKAVEKIEV
-677 DRNADIRHPRLFHRL
+677 DRNSDIKHPKLFHKL
-692 RAWRNGRAEE
+692 RAWRADRAEE

-724 TSGRELLR
+724 MSGKELLR

-738 KSLEMFGR
+738 KSLEMFGK

-751 VEEYVEELR
+751 VQEYIEDNPTF
-760 VKS
+760 S

>member
-1 MVGIIHSFLLTLST
+1 MYRLLHTFVE
-15 YFYIARIMDNGQS
+15 YKKNAMNGHCK
-28 NEQLALAWQFV
+28 NEELDLAWQFV

-61 QLKERSPK
+61 RLKERSPK

-101 PGGSFNAKDEK
+101 PGGSFNSKDEK
-112 FRFSKEKKNIIR
+112 YRFSKEKKNIIR

-176 VKDSEWALLREYYR
+176 VKESEWTLLREYYH
-190 TPYFFGSHALQQTQH
+190 TPYFFGSHALQQTRH
-205 VTIELTHVYRQ
+205 VTIELSHVYRQ
-216 TDYTFI
+216 SDRTFI

-229 ENRLSAESL
+229 ENRLAPDSL
-238 ARLNSRVIKT
+238 ARLNERVIADNPEGRT
-248 ESRENVILNKVKDL
+248 DAKDTTGH
-262 ASDCAED
+262 ASTT
-269 NCQLSIVN
+269 LHPS
-277 SPFTDGTIRLTTHNA
+277 DGTIRLTTHNA

-305 KGVRFTFK
+305 KGIRFSFK
-313 AEVSG
+313 ARVTG

-324 YPAEETLVL
+324 YPAEETLSL

-341 LKNDSR
+341 LKNDSQ

-357 IVSAV
+357 IISAI
-362 DAGRI
+362 DAGHI
-367 CVRGIDD
+367 FVRGIDD
-374 DVEIEV
+374 DTEIEV
-380 EPDVWT
+380 EPDTWT
-386 NARYVIDKES
+386 NARYVIDKET
-396 KEIREEIEGEFRQ
+396 KEIREEIEGEFQQ

-440 AGQVYVALSRC
+440 SGQVYVALSRC
-451 RSLEGLV
+451 RSLEGLT
-458 LTAPLSLSS
+458 LTAPLAPSS
-467 VKTDAMVTDYM
+467 VRTDAMVTDYM
-478 NVELEQARHTA
+478 NAELEQAQHTA
-489 GHLVALQRD
+489 SHLSSLERD
-498 YYLAMLTE
+498 YYLSMLTE
-506 LFSFN
+506 LFSFKTLEN
-511 AVEADFYRMMR
+511 DFHRMLR

-528 YKVYPLLLKEY
+528 YKVYPLLLKMY
-539 KQTAERLA
+539 KQVGEHLS
-547 KEVTAVSATFYRQY
+547 KEITTVSATFYRQY
-561 TTLVAEASDYANDA
+561 AALVTDSTDYITDP

-586 YFVEKMDELIRPL
+586 YFVDKLDALLAPL
-599 IERTDLDSDNK
+599 IEQSNLDSDNK
-610 EIRERITEA
+610 DIKERLTEA
-619 AYNLKQ
+619 TYNLQQ
-625 SFAQKRHLL
+625 SFAQKRYLL
-634 AQVTEKGFC
+634 ARVADKGFN
-643 VSSYLKDKAVG
+643 VSSYLKDKAIG
-654 MLNAEQPAKRE
+654 LLNAEQPTK
-665 RKKNRAEVKIEV
+665 RKKSKTMEKIEV
-677 DRNADIRHPRLFHRL
+677 ERNSDIRHPRLFQRL
-692 RAWRNGRAEE
+692 RAWRSGRAEE
-702 LGRPVYG
+702 LGRPAYG
-709 VLTQKALIGIVNELP
+709 VLTQKALIGITNELP

-738 KSLEMFGR
+738 KSLDMFGK

-751 VEEYVEELR
+751 VQEYIEDHPELMP
-760 VKS
+760 

>member
-1 MVGIIHSFLLTLST
+1 MSN
-15 YFYIARIMDNGQS
+15 AQS
-28 NEQLALAWQFV
+28 NEQLDLAWQFL

-61 QLKERSPK
+61 RLKERSPK

-112 FRFSKEKKNIIR
+112 YRFSKEKKNIIR

-176 VKDSEWALLREYYR
+176 VKESEWGLLREYYR
-190 TPYFFGSHALQQTQH
+190 TPYFFGSQALQQTQH

-216 TDYTFI
+216 TDHTFI

-229 ENRLSAESL
+229 ENRLTAESL
-238 ARLNSRVIKT
+238 ARLNSRVVNT
-248 ESRENVILNKVKDL
+248 TSCESVILNECEGSRNGL
-262 ASDCAED
+262 REILRCAQNGTIGEGA
-269 NCQLSIVN
+269 
-277 SPFTDGTIRLTTHNA
+277 DGVIRLTTHNA

-305 KGVRFTFK
+305 KSIRFSFR
-313 AEVSG
+313 ADVSG

-341 LKNDSR
+341 LKNDSQ

-357 IVSAV
+357 IVSYV
-362 DAGRI
+362 DGKSIR
-367 CVRGIDD
+367 VRGLDD
-374 DVEIEV
+374 GEEIEV

-386 NARYVIDKES
+386 NARYVIDKET

-409 YPLRLAW
+409 FPLRLAW

-429 RAVLDVNAAFA
+429 RAVVDINAAFA
-440 AGQVYVALSRC
+440 SGQVYVALSRC

-458 LTAPLSLSS
+458 LTAPLSPSS
-467 VKTDAMVTDYM
+467 VKTDAVVTDYM
-478 NVELEQARHTA
+478 HVELEQAQHTA
-489 GHLVALQRD
+489 SHLTTLERD

-506 LFSFN
+506 LFSFKTL
-511 AVEADFYRMMR
+511 EADFHRMLR

-539 KQTAERLA
+539 KQVDERLA
-547 KEVTAVSATFYRQY
+547 KEITAVSANFYRQY
-561 TTLVAEASDYANDA
+561 TTLVMESADYATNPH
-575 LLAERIHKAAT
+575 LAERIHKAAT
-586 YFVEKMDELIRPL
+586 YFLERLDELIQPL
-599 IERTDLDSDNK
+599 AERAALDSDNK
-610 EIRERITEA
+610 EVKERLAEA
-619 AYNLKQ
+619 SYNFKQ
-625 SFAQKRHLL
+625 SFLQKRHLL
-634 AQVTEKGFC
+634 SRVVENGFS
-643 VSSYLKDKAVG
+643 VSTYLKDKAIG
-654 MLNAEQPAKRE
+654 TLNADAPAKRE
-665 RKKNRAEVKIEV
+665 RAKGKTAEKIEV
-677 DRNADIRHPRLFHRL
+677 SRDADIRHPRLFHKL
-692 RAWRNGRAEE
+692 RAWRSARADE

-738 KSLEMFGR
+738 KSLEVFGK

-751 VEEYVEELR
+751 VQAYVDDE
-760 VKS
+760 

>member
-1 MVGIIHSFLLTLST
+1 MSWGL
-15 YFYIARIMDNGQS
+15 DN
-28 NEQLALAWQFV
+28 EPLDLAWQFV

-61 QLKERSPK
+61 RLKERSPK

-101 PGGSFNAKDEK
+101 PGGSFNTKDEK
-112 FRFSKEKKNIIR
+112 YRFSKEKKNIIR

-176 VKDSEWALLREYYR
+176 VKESEWALLREYYR
-190 TPYFFGSHALQQTQH
+190 TPYFFGSQALQQTQH

-216 TDYTFI
+216 TDHTFI

-229 ENRLSAESL
+229 ENRLTPESL
-238 ARLNSRVIKT
+238 ARLNSRVATSGKMKD
-248 ESRENVILNKVKDL
+248 ESGKLVNEG
-262 ASDCAED
+262 SHPED
-269 NCQLSIVN
+269 NCHLSTLN
-277 SPFTDGTIRLTTHNA
+277 FSLDEGTIRLTTHNA

-305 KGVRFTFK
+305 KGVRFTFR
-313 AEVSG
+313 ADVSG

-324 YPAEETLVL
+324 YPAEEKLVL

-341 LKNDSR
+341 LKNDAQ
-347 GSRYYNGKLG
+347 GSRYYNGKIG
-357 IVSAV
+357 IISAI
-362 DAGRI
+362 DAEHIR
-367 CVRGIDD
+367 VRGIDD
-374 DVEIEV
+374 GEEIEV

-386 NARYVIDKES
+386 NARYVIDKET

-440 AGQVYVALSRC
+440 SGQVYVALSRC
-451 RSLEGLV
+451 RTLEGLV

-467 VKTDAMVTDYM
+467 VKTDAVVTDYM
-478 NVELEQARHTA
+478 NVELEQAQHTA
-489 GHLVALQRD
+489 GHLSALERE

-506 LFSFN
+506 LFSFKTL
-511 AVEADFYRMMR
+511 ETDFRRMLR

-539 KQTAERLA
+539 KQVDERLA
-547 KEVTAVSATFYRQY
+547 GEVTAVSATFYRQY
-561 TTLVAEASDYANDA
+561 AALVMESADYATDSH
-575 LLAERIHKAAT
+575 LAERIRKAAT
-586 YFVEKMDELIRPL
+586 YFKDRLETLIRPL
-599 IERTDLDSDNK
+599 VERAALDSDNREVK
-610 EIRERITEA
+610 ERLTEA
-619 AYNLKQ
+619 TYNLKQ
-625 SFAQKRHLL
+625 SFAQKIHLL
-634 AQVTEKGFC
+634 TRVVDNGF
-643 VSSYLKDKAVG
+643 SISTYLKDKAIG
-654 MLNAEQPAKRE
+654 MLGTDTTAKRE
-665 RKKNRAEVKIEV
+665 RKRSKADEKIEV
-677 DRNADIRHPRLFHRL
+677 DRNADIRHPRLFHKL
-692 RAWRNGRAEE
+692 RAWRSERADE

-724 TSGRELLR
+724 ISGRELLR

-751 VEEYVEELR
+751 VQEYIDDGMQP
-760 VKS
+760 

>member
-1 MVGIIHSFLLTLST
+1 MCVANPEL
-15 YFYIARIMDNGQS
+15 D
-28 NEQLALAWQFV
+28 LAWQFV

-61 QLKERSPK
+61 RLKERSPK

-101 PGGSFNAKDEK
+101 PNTSFRGSDEK
-112 FRFSKEKKNIIR
+112 YRFSKEKKNIIR

-151 HKDRHRPFGGVQ
+151 HKDKHRPFGGVQ

-176 VKDSEWALLREYYR
+176 VKESEWALLREHYA
-190 TPYFFGSHALQQTQH
+190 TPYFFGSQALQQTQH
-205 VTIELTHVYRQ
+205 VTIELSHVYRQ
-216 TDYTFI
+216 TDHTFI

-229 ENRLSAESL
+229 ENRLSAKSL
-238 ARLNSRVIKT
+238 ALLNDRCIGVSSKSS
-248 ESRENVILNKVKDL
+248 ED
-262 ASDCAED
+262 SDHPEYKI
-269 NCQLSIVN
+269 QN
-277 SPFTDGTIRLTTHNA
+277 SELTDGTIRLTTHNA

-305 KGVRFTFK
+305 KGTRFSFK
-313 AEVSG
+313 ATVTG
-318 TFPESS
+318 NFPESS

-341 LKNDSR
+341 LKNDSQ

-357 IVSAV
+357 EVTFV
-362 DAGRI
+362 DGSKI
-367 CVRGIDD
+367 CVRGLEDNT
-374 DVEIEV
+374 VVEV
-380 EPDVWT
+380 EPEVWT
-386 NARYVIDKES
+386 NAHYVIDKES

-416 AITVHKSQGLTFD
+416 AITIHKSQGLTFD

-440 AGQVYVALSRC
+440 AGQVYVALSRL
-451 RSLEGLV
+451 RSLEGLM
-458 LTAPLSLSS
+458 LTAPLSASS
-467 VKTDAMVTDYM
+467 VLTDTAVSHYM
-478 NVELEQARHTA
+478 DAELERARHTA
-489 GHLVALQRD
+489 DSLSTLQRD
-498 YYLAMLTE
+498 YYLYQLTE
-506 LFSFN
+506 LFTFK
-511 AVEADFYRMMR
+511 ELEWDFRRVLR

-528 YKVYPLLLKEY
+528 YKVYPLLLKMY
-539 KQTAERLA
+539 KQADEQFAR
-547 KEVTAVSATFYRQY
+547 EVTAVSNSFYRQY
-561 TTLVAEASDYANDA
+561 VALVMQADDYATDK
-575 LLAERIHKAAT
+575 LLAERIHKAAV
-586 YFVEKMDELIRPL
+586 YFADHLDELLKPL
-599 IERTDLDSDNK
+599 IERTRLDSDNK
-610 EIRERITEA
+610 EIKERITEA
-619 AYNLKQ
+619 VYALQQ

-634 AQVTEKGFC
+634 ARVIAHGFSVT
-643 VSSYLKDKAVG
+643 SYLKDKAVG

-665 RKKNRAEVKIEV
+665 RKSKATEKIEV
-677 DRNADIRHPRLFHRL
+677 DRNSDIKHPKLFRNL
-692 RAWRNGRAEE
+692 RVWRAARAEE

-724 TSGRELLR
+724 TSGKELLR

-738 KSLEMFGR
+738 KSLEMFGK

-751 VEEYVEELR
+751 VQEYIEDNPLM
-760 VKS
+760 

>member
-1 MVGIIHSFLLTLST
+1 M
-15 YFYIARIMDNGQS
+15 NKEQS
-28 NEQLALAWQFV
+28 NEQLDLAWQFV

-61 QLKERSPK
+61 CLKERSPK

-83 AGGVTIH
+83 ARGVTIH

-101 PGGSFNAKDEK
+101 PGGSFNSKDEK
-112 FRFSKEKKNIIR
+112 YRFSKEKKNIIR

-176 VKDSEWALLREYYR
+176 VKDSEWTLLREYYR
-190 TPYFFGSHALQQTQH
+190 TPYFFGSHALQQTRH

-216 TDYTFI
+216 SDRTFI

-229 ENRLSAESL
+229 ENRLTPASL
-238 ARLNSRVIKT
+238 ARLNSRVV
-248 ESRENVILNKVKDL
+248 ESGKMMAEGSRP
-262 ASDCAED
+262 ED
-269 NCQLSIVN
+269 NCHLS
-277 SPFTDGTIRLTTHNA
+277 SLDFPLDTDGTIRLTTHNA

-313 AEVSG
+313 AQVTG

-324 YPAEETLVL
+324 YPAEEKLVL

-341 LKNDSR
+341 LKNDSQ

-357 IVSAV
+357 VVSSI
-362 DAGRI
+362 DAERI
-367 CVRGIDD
+367 CVRGFDD
-374 DVEIEV
+374 NEEIEV

-386 NARYVIDKES
+386 NARYVIDKET
-396 KEIREEIEGEFRQ
+396 KEIREEIEGEFHQ

-451 RSLEGLV
+451 RSLEGLA
-458 LTAPLSLSS
+458 LTAPLSPLS
-467 VKTDAMVTDYM
+467 VKTDAVVTDYM
-478 NVELEQARHTA
+478 NVELEQAQQTA
-489 GHLVALQRD
+489 GHLSALERD

-506 LFSFN
+506 LFNFKTLE
-511 AVEADFYRMMR
+511 VDFHRMLR
-522 LIDEHL
+522 LLDEHL

-539 KQTAERLA
+539 KQADERMA
-547 KEVTAVSATFYRQY
+547 KEITAVSATFYRQY
-561 TTLVAEASDYANDA
+561 ATLVMESAEYATDK
-575 LLAERIHKAAT
+575 LIAERIHKAAC
-586 YFVEKMDELIRPL
+586 YFLGRLDDFIAPL
-599 IERTDLDSDNK
+599 MERASLDSDNK
-610 EIRERITEA
+610 EVKERLTEA
-619 AYNLKQ
+619 TFNLKQ
-625 SFAQKRHLL
+625 SFAHKRYLL
-634 AQVTEKGFC
+634 ARVVENGFN
-643 VSSYLKDKAVG
+643 VSTYLKDKAIG
-654 MLNAEQPAKRE
+654 LLNAEKPEKRE
-665 RKKNRAEVKIEV
+665 RKKSATPEKIEV
-677 DRNADIRHPRLFHRL
+677 DRDADIRHPRLFKKL
-692 RAWRNGRAEE
+692 RAWRSMRAEE
-702 LGRPVYG
+702 LGRPAYS
-709 VLTQKALIGIVNELP
+709 VLSQKALIGIVNELP
-724 TSGRELLR
+724 ISGRELLR

-751 VEEYVEELR
+751 VQEYVDN
-760 VKS
+760 

>member
-1 MVGIIHSFLLTLST
+1 MKKVFEGME
-15 YFYIARIMDNGQS
+15 RENS
-28 NEQLALAWQFV
+28 NEQLDLAWQLV

-61 QLKERSPK
+61 RLKERSPK

-101 PGGSFNAKDEK
+101 PGGSFNTKDEK
-112 FRFSKEKKNIIR
+112 YRFSKEKKNIIR

-176 VKDSEWALLREYYR
+176 VKEGEWALLREYYR

-216 TDYTFI
+216 TDHTFI

-229 ENRLSAESL
+229 ENRLTPESL
-238 ARLNSRVIKT
+238 ARLNSRVDNRQQT
-248 ESRENVILNKVKDL
+248 EADSQFSILN
-262 ASDCAED
+262 S
-269 NCQLSIVN
+269 Q
-277 SPFTDGTIRLTTHNA
+277 FGDGTIRLTTHNA

-305 KGVRFTFK
+305 KGVRFSFR
-313 AEVSG
+313 AQVSG

-324 YPAEETLVL
+324 YPAEEKLVL

-341 LKNDSR
+341 LKNDSQ

-362 DAGRI
+362 DAESI

-374 DVEIEV
+374 GEEIEV

-386 NARYVIDKES
+386 NARYVIDKET

-458 LTAPLSLSS
+458 LTAPLSPTS
-467 VKTDAMVTDYM
+467 VKTDALVIDYM

-489 GHLVALQRD
+489 GHLPVLERD
-498 YYLAMLTE
+498 YYLMMLTE
-506 LFSFN
+506 LFSFKTL
-511 AVEADFYRMMR
+511 ETDFHRMLR

-528 YKVYPLLLKEY
+528 YKVYPLLLKMY
-539 KQTAERLA
+539 KQADERWG
-547 KEVTAVSATFYRQY
+547 KEVASVAATFYRQY
-561 TTLVAEASDYANDA
+561 TSLVMESPDYAADP

-586 YFVEKMDELIRPL
+586 YFVEKLDELLRPL
-599 IERTDLDSDNK
+599 IEYASLDSDNREVK
-610 EIRERITEA
+610 ERLTEA
-619 AYNLKQ
+619 SYNFKQ
-625 SFAQKRHLL
+625 SFGQKHHLL
-634 AQVTEKGFC
+634 TRVVANGFN
-643 VSSYLKDKAVG
+643 VSTYLKDKAMG
-654 MLNAEQPAKRE
+654 LLGADQTAKRE
-665 RKKNRAEVKIEV
+665 RTKSKAQEKIEV
-677 DRNADIRHPRLFHRL
+677 DRNADIRHPRLFYKL
-692 RAWRNGRAEE
+692 RAWRNERAEE
-702 LGRPVYG
+702 LGRPAYG
-709 VLTQKALIGIVNELP
+709 VLTQKALIGITNELP

-738 KSLEMFGR
+738 KSLEMFGK

-751 VEEYVEELR
+751 VQGYIDDGMDP
-760 VKS
+760 

>member
-1 MVGIIHSFLLTLST
+1 MEKE
-15 YFYIARIMDNGQS
+15 RS
-28 NEQLALAWQFV
+28 NEHLDLAWQLV

-61 QLKERSPK
+61 RLKERSPK

-101 PGGSFNAKDEK
+101 PGGSFNTKDEK

-176 VKDSEWALLREYYR
+176 VKEGEWALLREYYR

-229 ENRLSAESL
+229 ENRLTSESL
-238 ARLNSRVIKT
+238 ARLNSRVDNRQQA
-248 ESRENVILNKVKDL
+248 EADSQFSILN
-262 ASDCAED
+262 S
-269 NCQLSIVN
+269 Q
-277 SPFTDGTIRLTTHNA
+277 FGDGTIRLTTHNA
-292 TANRYNEERMDAL
+292 TANRYNEERMDEL
-305 KGVRFTFK
+305 KGVRFSFK
-313 AEVSG
+313 AQVSG

-324 YPAEETLVL
+324 YPAEEKLVL

-341 LKNDSR
+341 LKNDSQ

-357 IVSAV
+357 IVSAI
-362 DAGRI
+362 DAERI
-367 CVRGIDD
+367 CVCGIDD
-374 DVEIEV
+374 GVEIEV

-386 NARYVIDKES
+386 NARYVIDKET

-467 VKTDAMVTDYM
+467 VKTDALVTDYM
-478 NVELEQARHTA
+478 NVELEQAQHTA
-489 GHLVALQRD
+489 GHLPVLERD
-498 YYLAMLTE
+498 YYLMMLTE
-506 LFSFN
+506 LFSFKTL
-511 AVEADFYRMMR
+511 ETDFHRMLR

-528 YKVYPLLLKEY
+528 YKVYPLLLKMY
-539 KQTAERLA
+539 KQADERMG
-547 KEVTAVSATFYRQY
+547 KEIASVAAIFYRQY
-561 TTLVAEASDYANDA
+561 TSLVMESPDYATDP
-575 LLAERIHKAAT
+575 LLAERIHKAAA
-586 YFVEKMDELIRPL
+586 YFVEKLDELLRPL
-599 IERTDLDSDNK
+599 IEYAALDSDNREVK
-610 EIRERITEA
+610 ERLTEA
-619 AYNLKQ
+619 SYNFKQ
-625 SFAQKRHLL
+625 SFAQKHHLL
-634 AQVTEKGFC
+634 TRVVANGFN
-643 VSSYLKDKAVG
+643 VSTYLKDKAMG
-654 MLNAEQPAKRE
+654 LLGADQATKRE
-665 RKKNRAEVKIEV
+665 RTKSKAQEKIEV
-677 DRNADIRHPRLFHRL
+677 DRNADIRHPRLFHKL
-692 RAWRNGRAEE
+692 RAWRNERAEE
-702 LGRPVYG
+702 LGVPFMACSRRRHSSVS
-709 VLTQKALIGIVNELP
+709 P
-724 TSGRELLR
+724 TSSPQVAANSSVCLASVRSHSKCSAVRFLLLYR
-732 MPGFGK
+732 SIWMMVCSPK
-738 KSLEMFGR
+738 
-746 EILAI
+746 
-751 VEEYVEELR
+751 
-760 VKS
+760 

>member
-1 MVGIIHSFLLTLST
+1 MSKEQT
-15 YFYIARIMDNGQS
+15 
-28 NEQLALAWQFV
+28 NEQLDLAWQFV

-61 QLKERSPK
+61 RLKERSPK

-101 PGGSFNAKDEK
+101 PGGSFNSKDEK
-112 FRFSKEKKNIIR
+112 YRFSKEKKNIIR

-176 VKDSEWALLREYYR
+176 VKDGEWTLLREYYH
-190 TPYFFGSHALQQTQH
+190 TPYFFGSHALQQTRH

-216 TDYTFI
+216 TDRTFI

-229 ENRLSAESL
+229 ENCLTPESL
-238 ARLNSRVIKT
+238 ALLNSRV
-248 ESRENVILNKVKDL
+248 DGQQ
-262 ASDCAED
+262 AED
-269 NCQLSIVN
+269 NSA
-277 SPFTDGTIRLTTHNA
+277 FTDGTIRLTTHNA

-305 KGVRFTFK
+305 KSIRFSFK
-313 AEVSG
+313 AKVTG
-318 TFPESS
+318 TFPKSS

-341 LKNDSR
+341 LKNDSQ

-362 DAGRI
+362 DAKRI

-374 DVEIEV
+374 NVEIEV

-386 NARYVIDKES
+386 NARYVIDKET

-440 AGQVYVALSRC
+440 SGQVYVALSRC

-458 LTAPLSLSS
+458 LTAPLSPSS
-467 VKTDAMVTDYM
+467 VKTDLLVTDYM
-478 NVELEQARHTA
+478 NAELEQAQHTA
-489 GHLVALQRD
+489 RHLSTLERD
-498 YYLAMLTE
+498 YYLLMLTE
-506 LFSFN
+506 LFSFKTL
-511 AVEADFYRMMR
+511 ETDFHRMLR

-528 YKVYPLLLKEY
+528 YKVYPLLLKMY
-539 KQTAERLA
+539 KQADERFS
-547 KEVTAVSATFYRQY
+547 KEISAVAATFYRQY
-561 TTLVAEASDYANDA
+561 SALVIDSSDYTTDE

-586 YFVEKMDELIRPL
+586 YFVEKLDDLLRPL
-599 IERTDLDSDNK
+599 VEHATIDSDNQ
-610 EIRERITEA
+610 EIKERITEA
-619 AYNLKQ
+619 TYNFKQ
-625 SFAQKRHLL
+625 SFSQKHHLL
-634 AQVTEKGFC
+634 TRVIANGFH
-643 VSSYLKDKAVG
+643 VATYLKDKAIG
-654 MLNAEQPAKRE
+654 LLNADQAAKRNAKSKPSE
-665 RKKNRAEVKIEV
+665 KIEV
-677 DRNADIRHPRLFHRL
+677 DRNSDIRHPKLFRNL
-692 RAWRNGRAEE
+692 RAWRALRAEE

-709 VLTQKALIGIVNELP
+709 VLTQKALIGITNELP

-738 KSLEMFGR
+738 KSLEMFGK
-746 EILAI
+746 EILDI
-751 VEEYVEELR
+751 VQEYIEEENIKE
-760 VKS
+760 KKIIGTFH

>member
-1 MVGIIHSFLLTLST
+1 MFFMSKAKEREEGNAPL
-15 YFYIARIMDNGQS
+15 D
-28 NEQLALAWQFV
+28 LAWQFV

-61 QLKERSPK
+61 RLKERSPK

-101 PGGSFNAKDEK
+101 PGGAFNAKDEK
-112 FRFSKEKKNIIR
+112 YRFSKEKKNIIR

-176 VKDSEWALLREYYR
+176 VKENEWALLREYYH

-216 TDYTFI
+216 TDHTFI

-229 ENRLSAESL
+229 ENRLTSESL
-238 ARLNSRVIKT
+238 ARLNSRVDNRQQT
-248 ESRENVILNKVKDL
+248 EADS
-262 ASDCAED
+262 
-269 NCQLSIVN
+269 QFSIFN
-277 SPFTDGTIRLTTHNA
+277 SQFGDGTIRLTTHNV

-305 KGVRFTFK
+305 KGVRFSFR

-318 TFPESS
+318 NFPESS
-324 YPAEETLVL
+324 YPAEEKLVL

-341 LKNDSR
+341 LKNDAQ

-357 IVSAV
+357 IVSAI
-362 DAGRI
+362 DAERI

-374 DVEIEV
+374 GVEIEV

-386 NARYVIDKES
+386 NARYVIDKET

-440 AGQVYVALSRC
+440 SGQVYVALSRC

-458 LTAPLSLSS
+458 LTAPLLAQS
-467 VKTDAMVTDYM
+467 VKTDALVTDYM
-478 NVELEQARHTA
+478 NMELEQAQHTA
-489 GHLVALQRD
+489 GHLTTLERD

-506 LFSFN
+506 LFNFKTL
-511 AVEADFYRMMR
+511 ETDFRRMLR

-539 KQTAERLA
+539 KLADERMA
-547 KEVTAVSATFYRQY
+547 KEITAISVTFYRQY
-561 TTLVAEASDYANDA
+561 SALVLESTDYASDP
-575 LLAERIHKAAT
+575 LLAERIHKAAS
-586 YFVEKMDELIRPL
+586 YFLERLDEFMAPL
-599 IERTDLDSDNK
+599 TERASLDSDNREVK
-610 EIRERITEA
+610 ERLAEA
-619 AYNLKQ
+619 TFNLKQ
-625 SFAQKRHLL
+625 SFTQKRYLL
-634 AQVTEKGFC
+634 TRVVKNGFS
-643 VSSYLKDKAVG
+643 VSTYLKDKAVG
-654 MLNAEQPAKRE
+654 LLNAELPAKKE
-665 RKKNRAEVKIEV
+665 RKKGAASEKVEV
-677 DRNADIRHPRLFHRL
+677 DRHADIRHPRLFHKL
-692 RAWRNGRAEE
+692 RVWRNMRAEE
-702 LGRPVYG
+702 LGRPAYG
-709 VLTQKALIGIVNELP
+709 VLTQKALIGITNELP

-751 VEEYVEELR
+751 VDEYIEDGMQP
-760 VKS
+760 

>member
-1 MVGIIHSFLLTLST
+1 MGQDII
-15 YFYIARIMDNGQS
+15 
-28 NEQLALAWQFV
+28 NEQLDLAWQFV

-61 QLKERSPK
+61 RLKERSPK

-101 PGGSFNAKDEK
+101 PGGSFNAKEEK
-112 FRFSKEKKNIIR
+112 YRFSKEKKNIIR

-176 VKDSEWALLREYYR
+176 VKDSEWSLLREYYH

-216 TDYTFI
+216 TDRTFI
-222 NILNEVR
+222 DILNEVR
-229 ENRLSAESL
+229 ENRLTSRSL
-238 ARLNSRVIKT
+238 ELLNSRVVN
-248 ESRENVILNKVKDL
+248 EDVELGAHSSRLT
-262 ASDCAED
+262 A
-269 NCQLSIVN
+269 Q
-277 SPFTDGTIRLTTHNA
+277 SPDGSIRLTTHNA

-305 KGVRFTFK
+305 KGVRFSFRADVT
-313 AEVSG
+313 G

-324 YPAEETLVL
+324 YPAEEKLVL

-341 LKNDSR
+341 LKNDSQ

-357 IVSAV
+357 IVSAI
-362 DAGRI
+362 DAERI
-367 CVRGIDD
+367 CVCGIDD
-374 DVEIEV
+374 GEEIVV

-386 NARYVIDKES
+386 NARYVIDKET

-467 VKTDAMVTDYM
+467 VKTDALVTDYM
-478 NVELEQARHTA
+478 NVELEQAQHTA
-489 GHLVALQRD
+489 GHLSALERD

-506 LFSFN
+506 LFSFKTL
-511 AVEADFYRMMR
+511 ETDFHRMLR

-539 KQTAERLA
+539 KRADERMT
-547 KEVTAVSATFYRQY
+547 KEITAVSAVFYRQY
-561 TTLVAEASDYANDA
+561 AALVMESPDYAADR
-575 LLAERIHKAAT
+575 LLAERIHKAAS
-586 YFVEKMDELIRPL
+586 YFLERLDDFMGPL
-599 IERTDLDSDNK
+599 MERAALDSDNK
-610 EIRERITEA
+610 EVKERLTEA

-634 AQVTEKGFC
+634 ARVVGNGFN
-643 VSSYLKDKAVG
+643 VSAYLKDKAMG
-654 MLNAEQPAKRE
+654 LLNADQPAKRE
-665 RKKNRAEVKIEV
+665 RKKSAVPEKIEV
-677 DRNADIRHPRLFHRL
+677 DRNADIRHPRLFHKL
-692 RAWRNGRAEE
+692 RAWRSKRADE

-709 VLTQKALIGIVNELP
+709 VLTQKALIGIANVLP
-724 TSGRELLR
+724 TSDRELLR

-738 KSLEMFGR
+738 KSLEMFGK

-751 VEEYVEELR
+751 VQEYLENN
-760 VKS
+760 